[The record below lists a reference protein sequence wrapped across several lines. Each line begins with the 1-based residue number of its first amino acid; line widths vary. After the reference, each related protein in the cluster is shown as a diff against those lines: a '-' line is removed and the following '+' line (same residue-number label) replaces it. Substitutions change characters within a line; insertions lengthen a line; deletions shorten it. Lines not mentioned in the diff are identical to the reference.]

1 MSYTWTEYDIEELQK
16 RYESIPVLPRSELAL
31 SVVEPVAPV
40 KAIKCE
46 CGSEVVY
53 GKDTNLHSDY
63 CPKYRKYK

>member
-16 RYESIPVLPRSELAL
+16 RYESIPVLPRSEFAL

-53 GKDTNLHSDY
+53 GITDAHSSW
-63 CPKYRKYK
+63 CPKYKENK